1 MPSLSIS
8 PRAPAR
14 HHLPAV
20 ALLGLLLVLT
30 ISHVYPQMAFPLHG
44 AGLAL
49 GIFLLAALMGL
60 APDSSAPEVPRAD
73 PLPPRLSPL
82 HVALVLQGA
91 WVAWN
96 YVALLRAPVAA
107 IGRHE
112 FATVLLG
119 FFVFFLTARAIQ
131 RWHAL
136 PPPRTISAP
145 AGDASPPAAAGEAA
159 TLSPCRIVVLWW
171 MALAV
176 GLSAY
181 AIYQIYGPSGWP
193 KTFATLR
200 EWLYHSMPGA
210 TESDRTIGGV
220 MHALMEKRAFATF
233 GAPNVFAAFLVP
245 ALAFATHE
253 ILAGSRRRI
262 GRIGGAALAGTI
274 IAFALILTQS
284 RGGMLAAGVAVAW
297 VAFRRIRGKIQL
309 GIAAAACLAAL
320 LVCGLQRGGM
330 ASIPLHAA
338 ASVGALDADTPASPA
353 SPTPPP
359 GASAAH
365 RTWWEHLRSASTG
378 RQRVYYW
385 QTALA
390 LWGRHP
396 IAGAGAGGYEVF
408 YPQLRRPGAGETV
421 YAHNWILQYG
431 SETGAIGLL
440 LFVVATAFIFRAGS
454 RAERIARADGTAA
467 FDSDARTGRI
477 PALQAAALGL
487 LVHGLLDYTLAHRE
501 LYLDFQLLLGVLCGL
516 SVAGGERPAG
526 KPDCSGAERRRIALL
541 LRAAIVV
548 ISGIFV
554 YYYVVCPMGTRFY
567 ALAARSIAE
576 DAGYRAEAIPEYR
589 KALAWTPDDPW
600 IMAHLGV
607 AELDEGDPRGLD
619 RIVRATRLH
628 PYSASLQ
635 SMLARAYDHVGS
647 PDAALDAARRAVA
660 LHPLNPDHRIALAER
675 LLARGRA
682 SEAREHLLDAAGKN
696 LLPATRNHVESLLE
710 RIGGGT

>member
-1 MPSLSIS
+1 M
-8 PRAPAR
+8 
-14 HHLPAV
+14 

-44 AGLAL
+44 AGLAV
-49 GIFLLAALMGL
+49 GIFLLAAL
-60 APDSSAPEVPRAD
+60 VF
-73 PLPPRLSPL
+73 LSPESPESPGKAHGGQATYFASGL
-82 HVALVLQGA
+82 GLFLLLQGA
-91 WVAWN
+91 WVLWN
-96 YVALLRAPVAA
+96 YVALLRAPVSA
-107 IGRHE
+107 IGRHD
-112 FATVLLG
+112 FATILLG
-119 FFVFFLTARAIQ
+119 FMVFWITARSLR

-136 PPPRTISAP
+136 PAPRAISTGSTAD
-145 AGDASPPAAAGEAA
+145 AGIRADE

-171 MALAV
+171 TALAA
-176 GLSAY
+176 GLSIY
-181 AIYQIYGPSGWP
+181 AVYQIYGPAGWP

-200 EWLYHSMPGA
+200 ELLHHSMPGA

-220 MHALMEKRAFATF
+220 MHALKEKRAFATF

-245 ALAFATHE
+245 ALAFAAHE
-253 ILAGSRRRI
+253 ILTGSRKHP
-262 GRIGGAALAGTI
+262 GRIGIAAAAGAI
-274 IAFALILTQS
+274 IIFSLVLTQS
-284 RGGMLAAGVAVAW
+284 RGGMLAAGVAIAW
-297 VAFRRIRGKIQL
+297 IAFRRIRGKKQL
-309 GIAAAACLAAL
+309 GIAAAACLAAV
-320 LVCGLQRGGM
+320 LVCGLQGGGM

-338 ASVGALDADTPASPA
+338 ASVGALDADTPASP
-353 SPTPPP
+353 TPPA
-359 GASAAH
+359 GASATH

-440 LFVVATAFIFRAGS
+440 LFVVATAFIFRAGFK
-454 RAERIARADGTAA
+454 AERAAPRAPAEA
-467 FDSDARTGRI
+467 FPSEARTARI
-477 PALQAAALGL
+477 PALQAAAIGL

-516 SVAGGERPAG
+516 SAPGGERPAG
-526 KPDCSGAERRRIALL
+526 NSDSSGAERRRLALL
-541 LRAAIVV
+541 LRAAIIV

-554 YYYVVCPMGTRFY
+554 YYYVVCPMVTRFY

-600 IMAHLGV
+600 IMAYLGM
-607 AELDEGDPRGLD
+607 AELDEGNPRGLD
-619 RIVRATRLH
+619 RIIRATRLH

-635 SMLARAYDHVGS
+635 SMLAGAYDRVGS
-647 PDAALDAARRAVA
+647 ADAALDAARRAVT

-696 LLPATRNHVESLLE
+696 LLPATRRHVEILLE
-710 RIGGGT
+710 RAGGGS

>member
-1 MPSLSIS
+1 ML
-8 PRAPAR
+8 
-14 HHLPAV
+14 
-20 ALLGLLLVLT
+20 
-30 ISHVYPQMAFPLHG
+30 
-44 AGLAL
+44 
-49 GIFLLAALMGL
+49 
-60 APDSSAPEVPRAD
+60 
-73 PLPPRLSPL
+73 
-82 HVALVLQGA
+82 LQGA
-91 WVAWN
+91 WVLWN
-96 YVALLRAPVAA
+96 YVALLRAPVSA
-107 IGRHE
+107 IGRHD
-112 FATVLLG
+112 FATILLG
-119 FFVFFLTARAIQ
+119 FMVFWITARSLR
-131 RWHAL
+131 RWSAL
-136 PPPRTISAP
+136 PAPRAISAV
-145 AGDASPPAAAGEAA
+145 ADTGTQADE

-171 MALAV
+171 TALAA
-176 GLSAY
+176 GLSIY
-181 AIYQIYGPSGWP
+181 AIYQIYGPAGWP

-200 EWLYHSMPGA
+200 ELLHHSMPGA

-220 MHALMEKRAFATF
+220 MHALKEKRAFATF

-245 ALAFATHE
+245 ALAFAAHE
-253 ILAGSRRRI
+253 ILTGSRKHP
-262 GRIGGAALAGTI
+262 GRIGIAAAAGAI
-274 IAFALILTQS
+274 IIFALVLTQS
-284 RGGMLAAGVAVAW
+284 RGGMLAAGVAIAW
-297 VAFRRIRGKIQL
+297 IAFRRIRGKKQL
-309 GIAAAACLAAL
+309 GIAAAACLATV
-320 LVCGLQRGGM
+320 LVCGLQGGGM

-353 SPTPPP
+353 SPTPP
-359 GASAAH
+359 AESTAAH

-440 LFVVATAFIFRAGS
+440 LFVVATAFIFRAGFK
-454 RAERIARADGTAA
+454 AERAA
-467 FDSDARTGRI
+467 PHAPAEAFPSEARTARI
-477 PALQAAALGL
+477 PALQAAAIGL

-516 SVAGGERPAG
+516 SADVPV
-526 KPDCSGAERRRIALL
+526 PDAAAPCAPSPSAARRRFDFL

-548 ISGIFV
+548 ALFICIIQ
-554 YYYVVCPMGTRFY
+554 YVICPMVTRFY

-607 AELDEGDPRGLD
+607 AELDEGDLRGLD
-619 RIVRATRLH
+619 RIIRATRLH

-635 SMLARAYDHVGS
+635 SMLAGAYDRVGS
-647 PDAALDAARRAVA
+647 ADAALEAARRAVT

-696 LLPATRNHVESLLE
+696 LLPATRRHVETLLE
-710 RIGGGT
+710 RAGGGT